1 MPNRTNRALLT
12 ALGLALLLWFGS
24 AAVHAAWTRAG
35 APPGLVGLV
44 APLTPAVSLV
54 RGAGN
59 AAGADVLATLAFLAV
74 LAGLL
79 LPPLRATRTGAVPR
93 ALAVWF
99 AVIVA
104 GWAAAVVAT
113 VVVAAPMLQ
122 YGLFEVL
129 AYGYGEAARAGCAW
143 GVTYG
148 WVVAVVTVAVAR
160 RGAEPLTIRRPSGAL
175 VAAIT
180 AGVVSA
186 IGWLVV
192 AAAHVRVDETV
203 DQYVTTARS
212 QFALAV
218 RESADWVLPVT
229 TTRGAPDEVV
239 LLGGVLVAVV
249 VGTLTWLAARTSVLQ
264 GGRLVL
270 FLGVW
275 AAAIVGAV
283 LGGLPTVLGS
293 IGLSPEGDGRWAV
306 GQALLYGV
314 SDGGASG
321 ALYGWLP
328 ALLVVGVLA
337 LARRL
342 APATPTDLTG
352 SPEPEPEPEPAAA

>member
-1 MPNRTNRALLT
+1 MPIRTNRAFLT
-12 ALGLALLLWFGS
+12 ALGLALVLWFAS
-24 AAVHAAWTRAG
+24 AVAHAAWTRAG

-44 APLTPAVSLV
+44 VPLTPAVSLV
-54 RGAGN
+54 RGVGN
-59 AAGADVLATLAFLAV
+59 AGGGDVLAAIAFLAV

-113 VVVAAPMLQ
+113 VAVWAPMLQ
-122 YGLFEVL
+122 YGLLDLL
-129 AYGYGEAARAGCAW
+129 AYGYAEAARTGCAW

-160 RGAEPLTIRRPSGAL
+160 RGEEPPTIRRPSGAL
-175 VAAIT
+175 VAALA
-180 AGVVSA
+180 AGGLSA

-192 AAAHVRVDETV
+192 AVAHVRVDETV
-203 DQYVTTARS
+203 DRYVTTARS

-218 RESADWVLPVT
+218 REAADWVLPVT
-229 TTRGAPDEVV
+229 TARGAPDAVV

-249 VGTLTWLAARTSVLQ
+249 VGTLTWLAARTTVLQ

-283 LGGLPTVLGS
+283 VGGLPTVLAS
-293 IGLSPEGDGRWAV
+293 IGLSPEGDGRWAIA
-306 GQALLYGV
+306 QTLLYGV

-321 ALYGWLP
+321 ALYGWIP
-328 ALLVVGVLA
+328 ALLVLGVLA

-342 APATPTDLTG
+342 STPAPSEPA
-352 SPEPEPEPEPAAA
+352 PEPVSV